1 MSQGAVASFAEGALT
16 SWLPR
21 YLNSVLTASREHR
34 LGGENIVEH
43 YDQAVKDYE
52 QRVQRARSL
61 FQDSTIVKTLRTTDD
76 EVLEL
81 FLINFCAFG
90 VGMTEPVE
98 GWVRRAGERCET
110 IGLADLGRALK
121 MHAKHEAD
129 DHLMMI
135 EDTKS
140 LTALWNERREGER
153 LNAEELLARP
163 IPAGVAQYQKLHED
177 IIASSAPYKQIA
189 VEYEIEWL
197 SVNYGPELMGRCGQ
211 KLGRE
216 VIAGLSFVRDH
227 VAVDVELT
235 TFNRRELGKF
245 LAAHPDYLD
254 GLVEGGT
261 QAIGAYQKYLED
273 CLLAALDLKKTHV

>member
-1 MSQGAVASFAEGALT
+1 M
-16 SWLPR
+16 
-21 YLNSVLTASREHR
+21 
-34 LGGENIVEH
+34 EN
-43 YDQAVKDYE
+43 YDQSVKDYE
-52 QRVQRARSL
+52 ERVQRARSL
-61 FQDSTIVKTLRTTDD
+61 FKDSKIVKTLRATDD

-98 GWVRRAGERCET
+98 GWVRRAGERCEA
-110 IGLADLGRALK
+110 IGLTDLGRALK

-129 DHLMMI
+129 HHLMMI
-135 EDTKS
+135 KDTKS
-140 LTALWNERREGER
+140 LAAFWNERRKGER

-177 IIASSAPYKQIA
+177 IIGSTTPYKQIA
-189 VEYEIEWL
+189 VEYEIELL
-197 SVNYGPELMGRCGQ
+197 SVNYGPELMGHCGQ
-211 KLGRE
+211 RLGRE
-216 VIAGLSFVRDH
+216 VIARLSFVQDH
-227 VAVDVELT
+227 VAVDVGHT

-254 GLVEGGT
+254 ALVDGGT

-273 CLLAALDLKKTHV
+273 CLIAAEDLKKAPV